1 MMKDAVHATRR
12 ALIAG
17 SAAASL
23 AALGAGRAAAEV
35 TLDPQLVSRLAVVRR
50 FFELLH
56 RKEIESWA
64 NLWADEGRILI
75 PYPPEGLST
84 SIDGEAEILR
94 AFRGLFANFDA
105 FDVELT
111 ALYPAADSDAVCVEY
126 LVRARI
132 VGGVEYANSN
142 IAVFRFDAAGLIRA
156 HHDYFDP
163 RRFQAVVNALP
174 KP

>member
-1 MMKDAVHATRR
+1 MTKDALQATRR
-12 ALIAG
+12 ALIVG
-17 SAAASL
+17 SAAVSL
-23 AALGAGRAAAEV
+23 AALHAGPVAAES
-35 TLDPQLVSRLAVVRR
+35 TMNPRLASRLAVVRS

-56 RKEIESWA
+56 RKEIESWG

-75 PYPPEGLST
+75 PYPPAGLST
-84 SIDGEAEILR
+84 SIDGKAEIVR

-126 LVRARI
+126 QVRARI

-142 IAVFRFDAAGLIRA
+142 IAVFRFDEAGQIRA
-156 HHDYFDP
+156 YHDYFDP